1 MIHLYDII
9 SMKFNKIIQY
19 ISRFGLISGFNFIFS
34 LLTGVLNRNIITISM
49 SEFKNP
55 VKLRS
60 HTSDLLVFNQIFL
73 NGDYDLS
80 LNIRPKLIIDGG
92 AYIGYSTIFFAN
104 KFPDA
109 QIIAVEPNPFNYA
122 LLRENTINYQNIQ
135 LINAGIWNKH
145 TLLKIKDGIH
155 DYWKTKVEEIVDGQE
170 DSCEA
175 VTIGGLLRNSSFTEI
190 DILKLDVEGSEK
202 EIFSDGYEEW
212 LDKVKIILIELH
224 DWLRPGC
231 SEAVY
236 SAINKYNFDQFT
248 KGENT
253 IFLNNKLISK

>member
-1 MIHLYDII
+1 MNYNIDII
-9 SMKFNKIIQY
+9 LTKYNKIIQY
-19 ISRFGLISGFNFIFS
+19 MRRFGLVSGSILIIS
-34 LLTGVLNRNIITISM
+34 LLIGVFKRNIITIRI
-49 SEFKNP
+49 SEFKNII
-55 VKLRS
+55 KMRR

-73 NGDYDLS
+73 DGDYDLTIT
-80 LNIRPKLIIDGG
+80 IRPKLIIDGG

-109 QIIAVEPNPFNYA
+109 KIIAVEPNPFNYA
-122 LLRENTINYQNIQ
+122 LLRENTVNYQNIQ
-135 LINAGIWNKH
+135 LINSGIWNKNKC
-145 TLLKIKDGIH
+145 LKIKNGSH
-155 DYWKTKVEEIVDGQE
+155 DYWKTKVEEVVSAQM
-170 DSCEA
+170 DSFEA
-175 VTIGGLLRNSSFTEI
+175 VTIGGLLRNSGFKEI

-231 SEAVY
+231 SEAVHA
-236 SAINKYNFDQFT
+236 AINKYNFDQFK

-253 IFLNNKLISK
+253 IFYNKKLISI

>member
-1 MIHLYDII
+1 MGGHILVIP
-9 SMKFNKIIQY
+9 QY
-19 ISRFGLISGFNFIFS
+19 FLPINF
-34 LLTGVLNRNIITISM
+34 LTR
-49 SEFKNP
+49 
-55 VKLRS
+55 
-60 HTSDLLVFNQIFL
+60 
-73 NGDYDLS
+73 
-80 LNIRPKLIIDGG
+80 
-92 AYIGYSTIFFAN
+92 
-104 KFPDA
+104 

-170 DSCEA
+170 DSFEA
-175 VTIGGLLRNSSFTEI
+175 VTIGGLLRNSCFTEI

-253 IFLNNKLISK
+253 IFMNNKLISK